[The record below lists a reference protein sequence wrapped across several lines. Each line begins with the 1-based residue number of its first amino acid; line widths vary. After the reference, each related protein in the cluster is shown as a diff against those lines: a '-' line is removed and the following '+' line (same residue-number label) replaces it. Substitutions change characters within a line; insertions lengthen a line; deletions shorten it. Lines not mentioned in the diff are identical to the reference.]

1 MRFGFELLTAC
12 ELRKCVRTSNCEAMR
27 FDLCFNTSD
36 WRDTCTKYHDGRAAF
51 SIAQVS

>member
-1 MRFGFELLTAC
+1 MDIKPVLTTC
-12 ELRKCVRTSNCEAMR
+12 ELRKWVRISRCAATG

-36 WRDTCTKYHDGRAAF
+36 WRDICIKYRDGRAAF